1 MQPGSS
7 RPIHTGSRDRAKTF
21 GGAQGS
27 ELAQVQKARHHVE
40 KNPEPL
46 TLADRQRV
54 PHPAVPSTSV
64 RHISEAELAQVRKGK
79 LFGAEETV
87 QQFRNLNREIQ
98 IFCDHWAEHV
108 AKGKPPLQTPSTT
121 YVDRPAADFPSAE
134 EYAFFTLLSI
144 AVTLLYRKIFR
155 PFHPATTPEKN
166 LNIEKLY
173 KQEMETCQSSD
184 FSQQD

>member
-1 MQPGSS
+1 M
-7 RPIHTGSRDRAKTF
+7 
-21 GGAQGS
+21 
-27 ELAQVQKARHHVE
+27 QKARHHVE
-40 KNPEPL
+40 RNPEPL

-79 LFGAEETV
+79 LFGAEETL
-87 QQFRNLNREIQ
+87 QQFRNLNRQIQ
-98 IFCDHWAEHV
+98 VFCDHWAEHV
-108 AKGKPPLQTPSTT
+108 AKGKPPLQTPSTP
-121 YVDRPAADFPSAE
+121 YIDRPAADFPSAE